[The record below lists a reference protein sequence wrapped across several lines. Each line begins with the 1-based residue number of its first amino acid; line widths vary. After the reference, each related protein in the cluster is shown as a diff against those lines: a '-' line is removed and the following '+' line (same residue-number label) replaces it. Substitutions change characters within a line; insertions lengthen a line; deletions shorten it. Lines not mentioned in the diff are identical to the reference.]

1 MKKANLLVRL
11 CLCLV
16 LAVSMA
22 ACASTTKQESAGEFV
37 DSSAITTKVKARIF
51 EDQAL
56 KGLNIGVETFK
67 GVVQLSGF
75 VDSKAAALKAEEV
88 ARSVP
93 GVKSV
98 QNNLIVK

>member
-11 CLCLV
+11 CLCLA
-16 LAVSMA
+16 LAVSMT
-22 ACASTTKQESAGEFV
+22 ACASTSQQESAGEYV
-37 DSSAITTKVKARIF
+37 DSTAITTKVKARIF

-56 KGLNIGVETFK
+56 KAFNISVETFK

-88 ARSVP
+88 ARSVA

-98 QNNLIVK
+98 KNNLIVK